1 MIRSQAGA
9 PAGARLRV
17 LSVCRSLPTPDDP
30 SSGVFVLNRLAAM
43 RRYAEV
49 EILQPVPHFPL
60 VKPLPA
66 WAHGTR
72 QVRDTP
78 VTAEPMFYVPKFLKT
93 LDAMWLRRSIEAT
106 AAAMH
111 RRGGLDLIDA
121 HFGYPDGAAC
131 VQVAARLGVPSFIT
145 VRGVENEYLQ
155 QPGIGEQLAEALRSA
170 TACIC
175 VSHSL
180 RELVLRHG
188 VAPERATVIHNA
200 IDREAFRPCDG
211 AAARTALGVAGHVPL
226 IVSVGHLVVRKRH
239 HVLIEAFARLRQRH
253 PDAQLAI
260 IGAVAFEPDYPER
273 LRRLAGELRVADSV
287 QFVGNLPQPQV
298 VQWLRAADAF
308 ALGTEREG
316 CCNAVLEALACGL
329 PVVTTPAGDNTWFV
343 RDGVNGFIVPVDDA
357 GAMEAA
363 LARTLARGDWDRQRI
378 SRELAV
384 GTWDGV
390 GREVVGFFRERSG
403 L

>member
-1 MIRSQAGA
+1 MIRSHAGA
-9 PAGARLRV
+9 PAEARLRV
-17 LSVCRSLPTPDDP
+17 LSVCRSLPTPDDS

-60 VKPLPA
+60 VRPLPA

-72 QVRDTP
+72 QVCDTP
-78 VTAEPMFYVPKFLKT
+78 VTAVPMFYVPKLLKT

-106 AAAMH
+106 AATMH

-155 QPGIGEQLAEALRSA
+155 QPGIGEQLSAALRSA

-180 RELVLRHG
+180 RELVVRHG
-188 VAPERATVIHNA
+188 VAPERTTVIQNA
-200 IDREAFRPCDG
+200 IDRDAFRPGDR
-211 AAARTALGVAGHVPL
+211 AAARVSLGLDQSVPL
-226 IVSVGHLVVRKRH
+226 VVSVGHLVVRKRH
-239 HVLIEAFARLRQRH
+239 HVLIEAFARLRRRH
-253 PDAQLAI
+253 PEARLAI
-260 IGAVAFEPDYPER
+260 IGAVAFEAEYPER
-273 LRRLAGELRVADSV
+273 LQRTAADLGVADAV
-287 QFVGNLPQPQV
+287 QFVGNVPQSRV
-298 VQWLRAADAF
+298 VEWLHAADVF

-329 PVVTTPAGDNTWFV
+329 PVVTTPAGDNAWFV
-343 RDGVNGFIVPVDDA
+343 KDGVNGCLVPVDDP

-363 LARTLARGDWDRQRI
+363 LARILARTDWDRDRI
-378 SRELAV
+378 SRELPV
-384 GTWDGV
+384 GTWDDV
-390 GREVVGFFRERSG
+390 GRAVVAFFRDRVIT
-403 L
+403 